1 MHNHKNSADEDA
13 LTMYDIEHSIGF
25 LLSKA
30 YQRAWAILREEIE
43 PYDLTPPQFCL
54 LAFLWQQDGLTQAEL
69 AEKGQ
74 IDRSTIGGMVDRLVK
89 LSLVERRP
97 HPQDR
102 RAHMIHLTGQGKE
115 LEQPLS
121 DCAQRARAR
130 ITSCLNGQEANELTR
145 MLELMRADRR
155 FYEVPTC

>member
-1 MHNHKNSADEDA
+1 
-13 LTMYDIEHSIGF
+13 MYDIEQSIGF

-30 YQRAWAILREEIE
+30 YQRAWAILREEIDPFE
-43 PYDLTPPQFCL
+43 LTPPQFCL
-54 LAFLWQQDGLTQAEL
+54 LAFLWQRDGQTQAEL

-74 IDRSTIGGMVDRLVK
+74 IDRTTVGGMVDRLVR

-102 RAHMIHLTGQGKE
+102 RAHMIHLTGRGKE

-121 DCAQRARAR
+121 DCARRALSR
-130 ITSCLNGQEANELTR
+130 ITSCLNEQEADELQR
-145 MLELMRADRR
+145 MLEIMRADRR